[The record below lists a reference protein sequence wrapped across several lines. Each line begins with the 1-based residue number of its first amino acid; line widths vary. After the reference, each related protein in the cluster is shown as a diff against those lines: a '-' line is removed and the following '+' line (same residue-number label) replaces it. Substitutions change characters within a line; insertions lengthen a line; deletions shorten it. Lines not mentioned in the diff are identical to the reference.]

1 MSRIVKMFD
10 KGEHVMV
17 EMEITKVE
25 LEGATH
31 KYSLKVCGTEDYLK
45 DKYTA
50 DQLISMEETECA
62 NVTEKATSET

>member
-1 MSRIVKMFD
+1 MSRMVKMFD

-31 KYSLKVCGTEDYLK
+31 KYSLKVCNTEDYLGK
-45 DKYTA
+45 KCTA
-50 DQLISMEETECA
+50 DQLIPMEETECA
-62 NVTEKATSET
+62 NVTEKPISES

>member
-1 MSRIVKMFD
+1 MSRMVEMFD

-45 DKYTA
+45 DKYIT
-50 DQLISMEETECA
+50 DQLISMEETKCA
-62 NVTEKATSET
+62 NATEKPISE

>member
-1 MSRIVKMFD
+1 MSRIVEMFD

-31 KYSLKVCGTEDYLK
+31 K
-45 DKYTA
+45 
-50 DQLISMEETECA
+50 
-62 NVTEKATSET
+62 

>member
-1 MSRIVKMFD
+1 MSRIVEMFD
-10 KGEHVMV
+10 KGEHVLV

-45 DKYTA
+45 DKYIA
-50 DQLISMEETECA
+50 EQLIPI
-62 NVTEKATSET
+62 EKPKEQEDSE

>member
-1 MSRIVKMFD
+1 MSRMVEMFD

-25 LEGATH
+25 LKGATH

-45 DKYTA
+45 DKYIA
-50 DQLISMEETECA
+50 DQLIPMEETKCA
-62 NVTEKATSET
+62 SVTEKATSES